1 MARTSSQKAEP
12 VSMKL
17 KIVGFKVG
25 KSRPTVNKSFALRR
39 DEVCP
44 EVDAINVAN
53 FAEKV
58 GRCIVEVIEK
68 SDFISI
74 RRVDE

>member
-1 MARTSSQKAEP
+1 
-12 VSMKL
+12 MKV

-25 KSRPTVNKSFALRR
+25 KSRPTANRTMIV
-39 DEVCP
+39 P
-44 EVDAINVAN
+44 EWPPHYPETKQTFELDIL
-53 FAEKV
+53 KV
-58 GRCIVEVIEK
+58 GFAIHDAVHRAG

>member
-1 MARTSSQKAEP
+1 
-12 VSMKL
+12 MKI

-25 KSRPTVNKSFALRR
+25 KSRPITNRTATVPKRQPVPPYDRPREVAAL
-39 DEVCP
+39 
-44 EVDAINVAN
+44 AI
-53 FAEKV
+53 
-58 GRCIVEVIEK
+58 GYQIIEACDLG